1 MSEEKKSAVK
11 QSFIRGSLTSSAG
24 VFLSKLIGLF
34 YIVPFRS
41 IVGQAN
47 MTYYSVAYDYY
58 TILLQVCS
66 AGIPFAVA
74 AMIAKYINKEDYR
87 TAVLVRRLSTVILM
101 VSGFVMALLFML
113 CSGFLSRQALTGNAS
128 AEDIRIMQNTFVI
141 LAFAL
146 FLVPLLYSYRGY
158 YQGMKELKM
167 YADSQVIEQFAR
179 VVFLLFFGWVL
190 VYVFKMAPVF
200 GIYAAVLGTS
210 VGTVLAI
217 LYFMY
222 FDRKKFKPVLR
233 AAKIQTSKAV
243 SGRDILREF
252 ITFSIPYLLV
262 SIFGNSQRLINT
274 NFFVST
280 MTSMGTNIQDAK
292 IILSIIQLNC
302 DKLTSIPQV
311 LAIGFS
317 AGVVPYMTVSLENRD
332 WKGLNRS
339 IEDCL
344 DTVLYIALPVCFS
357 MCVLAGPIYFIMYG
371 AEELEYGTVCLQ
383 WSALLGLVTT
393 VTPII
398 SSMMLTLRFRRE
410 SIIYLIVGFVVKA
423 VTFFPLMRLQG
434 YTGAIT
440 SSVLC
445 SLTIIF
451 LSLSKIQNRYNVKY
465 RRILV
470 RMGKMILGC
479 LCMNGAYAILK
490 FVGIN
495 AMTGSR
501 LTSLLELA
509 LLGVCGI
516 AAYLFTTSLMRLP
529 QAVFHKKLSTI
540 IGRFIPGKH
549 A

>member
-1 MSEEKKSAVK
+1 MSENKKSQIK

-74 AMIAKYINKEDYR
+74 AMIAKYMNKEDYR
-87 TAVLVRRLSTVILM
+87 TVVLVRRLSTLILM

-113 CSGFLSRQALTGNAS
+113 SSGFLSRQALTTGAS
-128 AEDIRIMQNTFVI
+128 PEDIKIMQNTFVI

-200 GIYAAVLGTS
+200 GIYAAVFGTS

-222 FDRKKFKPVLR
+222 FDKKKFKPIVR
-233 AAKIQTSKAV
+233 EARRQKTKAV
-243 SGRDILREF
+243 SGSDILREF

-274 NFFVST
+274 NFFVGM
-280 MTSMGTNIQDAK
+280 MTSMGNEIETSK

-332 WKGLNRS
+332 WKALNRN

-357 MCVLAGPIYFIMYG
+357 MAVLAGPIYYIMYG
-371 AEELEYGTVCLQ
+371 GDELTYGTICLQ

-410 SIIYLIVGFVVKA
+410 SIIYLVVGFVVKA

-434 YTGAIT
+434 YVGAIT

-451 LSLSKIQNRYNVKY
+451 LSLTKIQNKYNIKY
-465 RRILV
+465 RKILV
-470 RMGKMILGC
+470 RMVKMLIGC
-479 LCMNGAYAILK
+479 MCMNGVYALFK
-490 FVGIN
+490 FVGIT
-495 AMTGSR
+495 ALASSR
-501 LTSLLELA
+501 LLSLVELG
-509 LLGVCGI
+509 LMGICGI
-516 AAYLFTTSLMRLP
+516 AVYLFTTSLMKLP

-540 IGRFIPGKH
+540 IKRFLPVK
-549 A
+549 